1 MTELFRPKN
10 SHVYVRP
17 PHLPT
22 EHQGF
27 VVAWHKL
34 DDGSWAV
41 RVIYLH
47 PQTGEEVRVEVT
59 PDRVRPVDSAPFTGS
74 AYG

>member
-1 MTELFRPKN
+1 MSDLFRPKN
-10 SHVYVRP
+10 SHVYIRP

-22 EHQGF
+22 EYQGF
-27 VVAWHKL
+27 VVAWRKL
-34 DDGSWAV
+34 DDGGWMA

-47 PQTGEEVRVEVT
+47 PQTNAEVRVEVP
-59 PDRVRPVDSAPFTGS
+59 PDRIRAIDSEPFTGS